1 MTYDEHAQAR
11 LVAETGQRAG
21 RTPFQRDRARVL
33 HSGALRRLAGKT
45 QVVEPG
51 GPGIAVPRTRLT
63 HSLEC
68 AQVGRELGA
77 ALGCDPDLVDAA
89 CLAHDLGHPPFGHNG
104 ETALDEAAQACGGFE
119 GNAQSLRVLTRL
131 EVKVVGAGLN
141 LTRAALDA
149 ATKYPWRRREGEQK
163 FGVYDDDLEVFA
175 WIREGAPGERQ
186 AFETQVMDWADDVAY
201 SVHDLEDGIV
211 TGLVDL
217 SRLRDRCEQQ
227 ALASLAADTY
237 SPRSAAELEQVLR
250 EMLARPE
257 WPASYDGTG
266 TDSAALKSL
275 TSSLIGRFCTEA
287 EDATRQVHGPAPLSR
302 YAAELVVPPQARAE
316 CALLKAVTARYV
328 MNRPGV
334 HAAQELEREIV
345 GELVGLLADRA
356 PEALEP
362 AHAAAWRAAADDRGR
377 LRAVVDQ
384 VASLTDTAAAALHA
398 RALGNVLRETAP
410 RT

>member
-1 MTYDEHAQAR
+1 
-11 LVAETGQRAG
+11 
-21 RTPFQRDRARVL
+21 
-33 HSGALRRLAGKT
+33 
-45 QVVEPG
+45 
-51 GPGIAVPRTRLT
+51 
-63 HSLEC
+63 
-68 AQVGRELGA
+68 
-77 ALGCDPDLVDAA
+77 
-89 CLAHDLGHPPFGHNG
+89 
-104 ETALDEAAQACGGFE
+104 
-119 GNAQSLRVLTRL
+119 
-131 EVKVVGAGLN
+131 
-141 LTRAALDA
+141 
-149 ATKYPWRRREGEQK
+149 
-163 FGVYDDDLEVFA
+163 
-175 WIREGAPGERQ
+175 
-186 AFETQVMDWADDVAY
+186 
-201 SVHDLEDGIV
+201 
-211 TGLVDL
+211 
-217 SRLRDRCEQQ
+217 
-227 ALASLAADTY
+227 
-237 SPRSAAELEQVLR
+237 
-250 EMLARPE
+250 MLARPE

-266 TDSAALKSL
+266 ADSAALKSL